1 MAAVSY
7 INATGRAAGPA
18 RKVLLLRLFI
28 TKGPADKVMERLA
41 HITQM
46 PERRPAQRTCRIA
59 ELVHGL
65 VRTEEARRVA
75 ALFYDWFPQEFS
87 TDRASEVLAV
97 EVL

>member
-1 MAAVSY
+1 MAAVAH

-18 RKVLLLRLFI
+18 RKVLLLSLFI
-28 TKGPADKVMERLA
+28 TKGPAYKIMERLA
-41 HITQM
+41 HGPEMPKRRATQGT
-46 PERRPAQRTCRIA
+46 RTIA

-87 TDRASEVLAV
+87 TDGAV
-97 EVL
+97 EIVLVELP